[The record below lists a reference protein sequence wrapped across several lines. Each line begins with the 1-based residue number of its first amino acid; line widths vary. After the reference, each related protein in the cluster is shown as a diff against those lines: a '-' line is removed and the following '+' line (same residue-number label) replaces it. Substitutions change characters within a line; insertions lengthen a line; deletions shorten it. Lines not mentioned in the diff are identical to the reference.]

1 MHPPKR
7 GPQRWALGL
16 YAGPSP
22 LALTA
27 VAGVNPVLTRR
38 DITGMEAEFLA
49 DPFLLRRDETW
60 YLYFEVM
67 PTVSGKG
74 EIGLATSAD
83 GRSFAYQGIVLA
95 EPFHLS
101 YPLVFETE
109 GEVYLL
115 PETLGAGAARLY
127 RATSAPGGFE
137 PVANLVPGRLA
148 DSTVFFHAGRWW
160 LFTCPAP
167 ERHDTLELYFA
178 DVLVGPWRRHPQS
191 PLVVGDPRSARPAGR
206 VVEYQGRLFRFAQE
220 CVPRYGS
227 KVGAFEIVE
236 LGPERYREIP
246 AGPALAPTGTG
257 WNGEGMHHLDAHRL
271 ADGSWLAVVDG
282 YGPEPGEFM

>member
-1 MHPPKR
+1 
-7 GPQRWALGL
+7 
-16 YAGPSP
+16 
-22 LALTA
+22 
-27 VAGVNPVLTRR
+27 
-38 DITGMEAEFLA
+38 MEAEFLA

-137 PVANLVPGRLA
+137 PVADLVPGRLA

-191 PLVVGDPRSARPAGR
+191 PLVVGNPRSARPAGR
-206 VVEYQGRLFRFAQE
+206 VVECTRAVSFAS
-220 CVPRYGS
+220 PRNACLATARRS
-227 KVGAFEIVE
+227 ARFEILE
-236 LGPERYREIP
+236 LGPERYREIA

-282 YGPEPGEFM
+282 YGPEPVNSCSPGPP

>member
-1 MHPPKR
+1 
-7 GPQRWALGL
+7 
-16 YAGPSP
+16 
-22 LALTA
+22 
-27 VAGVNPVLTRR
+27 
-38 DITGMEAEFLA
+38 
-49 DPFLLRRDETW
+49 
-60 YLYFEVM
+60 
-67 PTVSGKG
+67 
-74 EIGLATSAD
+74 
-83 GRSFAYQGIVLA
+83 VLA

-101 YPLVFETE
+101 YPLVFEAE

-137 PVANLVPGRLA
+137 PVADLVPGRLA

-167 ERHDTLELYFA
+167 ARHDTLELYFA

-191 PLVVGDPRSARPAGR
+191 PLVVGDPRTARPAGR
-206 VVEYQGRLFRFAQE
+206 VVEYEGRLFRFAQE

-227 KVGAFEIVE
+227 KVCAFEIVE
-236 LGPERYREIP
+236 LGPERYREIA

-282 YGPEPGEFM
+282 YGPEQVNSCSPGTP